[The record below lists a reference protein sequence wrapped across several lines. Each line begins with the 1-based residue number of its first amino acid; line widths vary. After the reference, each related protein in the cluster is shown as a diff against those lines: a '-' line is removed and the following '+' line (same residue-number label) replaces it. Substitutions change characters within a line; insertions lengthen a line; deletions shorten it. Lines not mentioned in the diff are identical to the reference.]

1 MTKLR
6 LLFAL
11 LFGVFALVPLAAHAQ
26 NPVTWKAELQP
37 QDLRAGEGGRVVVS
51 ATIEDGWYIYAPT
64 TPPGGPNPTTIKIAD
79 GGALELKGAIAQP
92 KPFVHLDEG
101 FQMETQSFKK
111 GVSFGLPIVV
121 KADASGAAKATVQV
135 RFQACNSR
143 VCLPPKKVDLPVAFN
158 IAAGAARPDKLKADA
173 SIPTQT
179 VVQEA
184 GVKTDDKK
192 DDKSLAPVVNSAAT
206 PPTDGATKVAGGT
219 VSTAGKTAA
228 PNLLSFVALAFG
240 AGFLAILTPCVF
252 PMIPITVSLFS
263 KQTEGNR
270 FVGPLAYCGG
280 IIGTFTLI
288 GVAVSVLFGA
298 SGLSLFAANPFVNV
312 ALATLFF
319 VLALNLF
326 GVFEIIVPSSILN
339 KVQPKGK
346 KSGIVAPILM
356 GFAFTLTSFT
366 CTVPF
371 VGTTLVS
378 AATAGPLYPAIG
390 MLAFSTAFALPFF
403 LLALFP
409 GYLASL
415 PRSGQWLVSVKA
427 FMGFLELAAA
437 LKFLQ
442 VADYSLQLGLLTR
455 PIFLAVWFT
464 IAVVAGFYLLRWVRL
479 PSDSPNQKLGPG
491 RVALGVA
498 TLGVAGWLLAA
509 NNGVSLHDLDAYLP
523 PRDYGAKQKV
533 ASQWIVNDLEKA
545 RALAKAEGKPLLLNF
560 TGYACTNCRLMEN
573 NVLPHPDVKA
583 ALGDF
588 VAVELFTDGSDA
600 KSREFNKYQQEKF
613 GTVAIPLYAVMTP
626 DGEIKNQLPGLE
638 RDPAKFVEFLQQ
650 ADAVKTVKVAARP

>member
-1 MTKLR
+1 MPKLR
-6 LLFAL
+6 LLLAL
-11 LFGVFALVPLAAHAQ
+11 LFGAFALAPISAHAQ
-26 NPVTWKAELQP
+26 NPVTWKAQLQP
-37 QDLRAGEGGRVVVS
+37 SDVRAGEGGRVVVS

-64 TPPGGPNPTTIKIAD
+64 TPPGGPNPTKITLAKVEFPYSSALDIK
-79 GGALELKGAIAQP
+79 GKIAQP
-92 KPFVHLDEG
+92 KPYVHMDEG
-101 FQMETQSFKK
+101 FQMETESYKK

-121 KADASGAAKATVQV
+121 KTDASGAAKAMIKV

-143 VCLPPKKVDLPVAFN
+143 VCLPPKDYYLPIDFTV
-158 IAAGAARPDKLKADA
+158 AAGAARADKLKADA
-173 SIPTQT
+173 SVPPQT
-179 VVQEA
+179 VTQEGA
-184 GVKTDDKK
+184 KTDEKTAV
-192 DDKSLAPVVNSAAT
+192 APVTNSA
-206 PPTDGATKVAGGT
+206 PPTNGDAATTGATT
-219 VSTAGKTAA
+219 TQGKTAA

-240 AGFLAILTPCVF
+240 AGLLAILTPCVF

-298 SGLSLFAANPFVNV
+298 SGLSLFAANPFVNI

-326 GVFEIIVPSSILN
+326 GVFEIVVPSSVLN

-346 KSGIVAPILM
+346 KSGILAPVLM

-409 GYLASL
+409 GYLANL

-455 PIFLAVWFT
+455 PIFLAIWFT
-464 IAVVAGFYLLRWVRL
+464 IAVVAALYLLRLVRL
-479 PSDSPNQKLGPG
+479 PGDSASQKLGPG
-491 RVALGVA
+491 RAVLGVA

-533 ASQWIVNDLEKA
+533 ASQWIVNDLDKA
-545 RALAKAEGKPLLLNF
+545 MAQAKSENKPLLVNF

-573 NVLPHPDVKA
+573 NVLPHPDVKQ

-588 VAVELFTDGSDA
+588 VAVELFTDGSDE
-600 KSREFNKYQQEKF
+600 KSRKFNKYQQDKF
-613 GTVAIPLYAVMTP
+613 GTVAIPLYAVVTP
-626 DGEIKNQLPGLE
+626 DGQIKGRLEGLE
-638 RDPAKFVEFLQQ
+638 RDPAKFTQFLEKSGQ
-650 ADAVKTVKVAARP
+650 TKVASRS